1 MKAGGG
7 GDAGVRL
14 AAVGDVPA
22 LAAMLARAFADDPI
36 ARWSCPRGD
45 LRPDVLERFHGARA
59 RQLVRDGEVWMSAD
73 GRSAALWADPGHWKT
88 SVRDDLELAASV
100 RDPRLWRRAPL
111 VGYGLLGLEGHHPPQ
126 PPHWYLAVLG
136 TDPVA
141 QGRGL
146 GSAVLAPVLEGCDRD
161 GIDADLV
168 SSKQRNIGYY
178 ARFGFRVTR
187 EVRLPRGPRAWL
199 MWRDAR

>member
-1 MKAGGG
+1 MPAGGG
-7 GDAGVRL
+7 GDAGVRR
-14 AAVGDVPA
+14 AATGDVPA

-45 LRPDVLERFHGARA
+45 LRPGVLEGFHGARA
-59 RQLVRDGEVWMSAD
+59 RQLIRDGEVWMSGD
-73 GRSAALWADPGHWKT
+73 GASAALWADPGHWKT
-88 SVRDDLELAASV
+88 SFRDDLELAASM

-111 VGYGLLGLEGHHPPQ
+111 IGYGLLGLEGHHPPQ

-136 TDPVA
+136 TDPAA

-161 GIDADLV
+161 GIGAYLV
-168 SSKQRNIGYY
+168 SSKERNIDFY

-199 MWRDAR
+199 MWRDAG